1 MESSEFGFSKFSKND
16 FYAGINERLVDMA
29 ELGPGQ
35 KIIELACATG
45 GVTKLILERLK
56 DAKDSVVIAIDHS
69 ASALKQAMQEINGH
83 GDSIVEFVQSQVEQI
98 PETIKGSAA
107 DVVIFC
113 NAIHYIS
120 DKNVLITDIFNAL
133 KPGGKFVFNTSFYDG
148 GQPEDSL
155 LFYRKWMFKSL
166 RVLRSDY
173 QLRPDSSQK
182 VESRKQL
189 NPTDYAQ
196 ILESNGFQVVKQVE
210 DRIQVP
216 ISGWLDISEFEDFIQ
231 GTMPGVDMQAASDSL
246 KKGVI
251 AAFEEMKVTTIP
263 RNWMRVVAVRA

>member
-1 MESSEFGFSKFSKND
+1 MDANEFGFSKFSKND
-16 FYAGINERLVDMA
+16 FYGAINERLIDMA
-29 ELGPGQ
+29 DLGSNQ

-45 GVTKLILERLK
+45 GVTKLIVDRLK
-56 DAKDSVVIAIDHS
+56 GAKDSVVIAIDHS
-69 ASALKQAMQEINGH
+69 ASALKQAMKEINGH
-83 GDSIVEFVQSQVEQI
+83 SDSMVEFVQSQVEQI

-107 DVVIFC
+107 DVVVFC

-120 DKNVLITDIFNAL
+120 DKNILASDIFNAL

-166 RVLRSDY
+166 RALRRDY

-189 NPTDYAQ
+189 TPAEYVE
-196 ILESNGFQVVKQVE
+196 ILESNGFKVLQQVE
-210 DRIQVP
+210 DRVQVP
-216 ISGWLDISEFEDFIQ
+216 IAGWLDISEFEDFIQ

-246 KKGVI
+246 KKGVQS
-251 AAFEEMKVTTIP
+251 AFEEMKVSTIP
-263 RNWMRVVAVRA
+263 RNWMRVVAVKI

>member
-1 MESSEFGFSKFSKND
+1 MDSSEFGFGKFSKND
-16 FYAGINERLVDMA
+16 FYGTINERLIDMA
-29 ELGPGQ
+29 ELGSNQ

-45 GVTKLILERLK
+45 GVTKLILDRLK
-56 DAKDSVVIAIDHS
+56 DAKESVVIAIDHS
-69 ASALKQAMQEINGH
+69 ASALKQAMKEINGR

-120 DKNVLITDIFNAL
+120 DKNVLATDIFNAL

-166 RVLRSDY
+166 RALRKDY
-173 QLRPDSSQK
+173 QLRPDASKK

-189 NPTDYAQ
+189 NPTEYTE
-196 ILESNGFQVVKQVE
+196 ILESNGFQVVQQIE
-210 DRIQVP
+210 DRVQVP
-216 ISGWLDISEFEDFIQ
+216 IDGWLDISEFEDFIQ
-231 GTMPGVDMQAASDSL
+231 GTMPGVDMQAASNSL
-246 KKGVI
+246 KKGVH
-251 AAFEEMKVTTIP
+251 AAFEEMKVSTIP
-263 RNWMRVVAVRA
+263 RNWMRVVAVKV